1 MENSLYK
8 LYSNK
13 QILND
18 DLNCLQSILN
28 GNKSIQDVDYKT
40 KERLIYLCDMRNTQ
54 IQNKIAKVNNEIHKL
69 KQKYSFL

>member
-28 GNKSIQDVDYKT
+28 GNKNIQDVDYKT